1 MINEDKKIKK
11 LIVRRKLTEKFVAAI
26 EGKTKAQIFNDEIPG
41 LKLIVSAIVN
51 KAGERRNIATTEV
64 CKSFYY
70 SYRPKGQDKKRIF
83 LGNARDISRAAAV
96 NRMNEIKARI
106 YSGSDPILIKQSL
119 QKEHTMGDLV
129 TEFYKNRLNK
139 KAL

>member
-11 LIVRRKLTEKFVAAI
+11 IIVRKKLTEKFVAAI

-70 SYRPKGQDKKRIF
+70 SYRPKGQDKKRIDQVSQPSIQT
-83 LGNARDISRAAAV
+83 AQR
-96 NRMNEIKARI
+96 IKDAC
-106 YSGSDPILIKQSL
+106 
-119 QKEHTMGDLV
+119 
-129 TEFYKNRLNK
+129 
-139 KAL
+139 